1 MKGNAIIIG
10 DEKAIFK
17 AAINAA
23 LQGEGIYI
31 VDAPRAVEPSKYLPT
46 YLPLYPE
53 IKQHEQ
59 YGWYR
64 KFDTKKKY

>member
-1 MKGNAIIIG
+1 MKGSAITITG
-10 DEKAIFK
+10 DKKAMCK
-17 AAINAA
+17 AAIKAA
-23 LQGEGIYI
+23 LQDAAIYI
-31 VDAPRAVEPSKYLPT
+31 IDTPRALEAPT
-46 YLPLYPE
+46 YLPSYPE

>member
-1 MKGNAIIIG
+1 MKGNAIIITG
-10 DEKAIFK
+10 DKKAIYK
-17 AAINAA
+17 ATIKAA
-23 LQGEGIYI
+23 LQGESTYI
-31 VDAPRAVEPSKYLPT
+31 IDAPIALEAT
-46 YLPLYPE
+46 IYLPLYSE

>member
-1 MKGNAIIIG
+1 MKGNVITITG
-10 DEKAIFK
+10 DKKAIFK
-17 AAINAA
+17 AVIKAA
-23 LQGEGIYI
+23 LLGKDIYI
-31 VDAPRAVEPSKYLPT
+31 IDATRALEAQKYT
-46 YLPLYPE
+46 PLYPE

>member
-1 MKGNAIIIG
+1 MKGRGITITG
-10 DEKAIFK
+10 DKKDIFK

-31 VDAPRAVEPSKYLPT
+31 VALEAQKYT
-46 YLPLYPE
+46 PLYPE

>member
-1 MKGNAIIIG
+1 MKGNAIIITG
-10 DEKAIFK
+10 DKKDMCK
-17 AAINAA
+17 AAIKAA

-31 VDAPRAVEPSKYLPT
+31 VDAPRAVEPSK

>member
-1 MKGNAIIIG
+1 MNGNAIIIIG
-10 DEKAIFK
+10 DKKVICKAVIK
-17 AAINAA
+17 AA
-23 LQGEGIYI
+23 LLGEGIYI
-31 VDAPRAVEPSKYLPT
+31 IDATRALEAQKYT
-46 YLPLYPE
+46 PLYPE

>member
-1 MKGNAIIIG
+1 MKGRGITITG
-10 DEKAIFK
+10 DKKDIFK
-17 AAINAA
+17 AAIKAA
-23 LQGEGIYI
+23 LQGKGIYI
-31 VDAPRAVEPSKYLPT
+31 VDATRALEAQKYT
-46 YLPLYPE
+46 PLYPE

>member
-10 DEKAIFK
+10 DEKAMCK

-31 VDAPRAVEPSKYLPT
+31 VDATRALEAQKYT
-46 YLPLYPE
+46 PLYPE

>member
-1 MKGNAIIIG
+1 MKGNAIIITG
-10 DEKAIFK
+10 DKKAICK
-17 AAINAA
+17 AAIKAA

-31 VDAPRAVEPSKYLPT
+31 VDAPIALEAPT
-46 YLPLYPE
+46 YLPLYSE
-53 IKQHEQ
+53 IKQHEK

>member
-1 MKGNAIIIG
+1 MKGKGITIE
-10 DEKAIFK
+10 DKKTMCK
-17 AAINAA
+17 AAIKAA
-23 LQGEGIYI
+23 LQGADIYI
-31 VDAPRAVEPSKYLPT
+31 IDAPRALEAPT

>member
-1 MKGNAIIIG
+1 MKGRGITITG
-10 DEKAIFK
+10 DKKDIFK

-31 VDAPRAVEPSKYLPT
+31 VDAPRALEAQKYT
-46 YLPLYPE
+46 PLYPE

>member
-1 MKGNAIIIG
+1 MKGRGITITG
-10 DEKAIFK
+10 DKKDIFK
-17 AAINAA
+17 AAIKAA
-23 LQGEGIYI
+23 LQDAAIYI
-31 VDAPRAVEPSKYLPT
+31 IDTPRALEAPT
-46 YLPLYPE
+46 YLPSYPE

>member
-1 MKGNAIIIG
+1 MKGNAITITG
-10 DEKAIFK
+10 DKKAIFK
-17 AAINAA
+17 AAIKAT
-23 LQGEGIYI
+23 LQGAGIYI
-31 VDAPRAVEPSKYLPT
+31 VDATRALEAQKYT
-46 YLPLYPE
+46 PLYPE

>member
-1 MKGNAIIIG
+1 MKGRGITITG
-10 DEKAIFK
+10 DKKDIFK

-31 VDAPRAVEPSKYLPT
+31 VDAPRALEAQKYTLV
-46 YLPLYPE
+46 YPE

>member
-1 MKGNAIIIG
+1 MKGNAIIITG
-10 DEKAIFK
+10 DKKTMSK
-17 AAINAA
+17 AAAI
-23 LQGEGIYI
+23 IYTI
-31 VDAPRAVEPSKYLPT
+31 GAPRALEAQKYT
-46 YLPLYPE
+46 PLHPE

>member
-1 MKGNAIIIG
+1 MKGNAITITG
-10 DEKAIFK
+10 DKKAIWK
-17 AAINAA
+17 AAIKAA
-23 LQGEGIYI
+23 LQCEGIYI
-31 VDAPRAVEPSKYLPT
+31 VDAPRALEAPT

>member
-1 MKGNAIIIG
+1 MKGRGITITG
-10 DEKAIFK
+10 DKKDIFK

-31 VDAPRAVEPSKYLPT
+31 LDSPRALEAPT
-46 YLPLYPE
+46 YLPSYPE

>member
-1 MKGNAIIIG
+1 MKSNAIIITG
-10 DEKAIFK
+10 DICK
-17 AAINAA
+17 AAIKAA
-23 LQGEGIYI
+23 LQSEGIYI
-31 VDAPRAVEPSKYLPT
+31 VDAPIALEAQKYT
-46 YLPLYPE
+46 PLYPE

>member
-10 DEKAIFK
+10 DEKAMCK
-17 AAINAA
+17 AAIKAAFQNA
-23 LQGEGIYI
+23 GIYI
-31 VDAPRAVEPSKYLPT
+31 VDAPRALETPT
-46 YLPLYPE
+46 YILLYPE

>member
-1 MKGNAIIIG
+1 MKGSGSIIE
-10 DEKAIFK
+10 DKETMRK
-17 AAINAA
+17 AAIKAA
-23 LQGEGIYI
+23 LQGVGVYI
-31 VDAPRAVEPSKYLPT
+31 IGTPRALEAQKYT
-46 YLPLYPE
+46 PLYPE

>member
-1 MKGNAIIIG
+1 MKGNAITITE
-10 DEKAIFK
+10 DKKAICK
-17 AAINAA
+17 AAIKAA
-23 LQGEGIYI
+23 LQGAGVYI
-31 VDAPRAVEPSKYLPT
+31 IDAPRALEAQKYT
-46 YLPLYPE
+46 PLYPE

>member
-10 DEKAIFK
+10 DEKAMCK
-17 AAINAA
+17 AAIKAA
-23 LQGEGIYI
+23 LQSEGIYI
-31 VDAPRAVEPSKYLPT
+31 VDAPIALEAPT

>member
-10 DEKAIFK
+10 DKKAICK
-17 AAINAA
+17 AAIKTA
-23 LQGEGIYI
+23 LQGEGIYTI
-31 VDAPRAVEPSKYLPT
+31 DAPRALEAPT

>member
-10 DEKAIFK
+10 DEKAMCK
-17 AAINAA
+17 AAIKAAFQNA
-23 LQGEGIYI
+23 GVYI
-31 VDAPRAVEPSKYLPT
+31 VGAPRAPEAQKYT
-46 YLPLYPE
+46 PLYPE

-64 KFDTKKKY
+64 KFDKRKFR

>member
-1 MKGNAIIIG
+1 MKGNAITITG
-10 DEKAIFK
+10 DKKVICK
-17 AAINAA
+17 AAIKAA

-31 VDAPRAVEPSKYLPT
+31 VDATRALEAQKYT
-46 YLPLYPE
+46 PLYPE

>member
-10 DEKAIFK
+10 DEKAMCK
-17 AAINAA
+17 AAIKAAFQNA
-23 LQGEGIYI
+23 GIYI
-31 VDAPRAVEPSKYLPT
+31 VDAPRAFEAPKYIPV
-46 YLPLYPE
+46 YPE

>member
-1 MKGNAIIIG
+1 MKGKGITIE
-10 DEKAIFK
+10 DKKTMCK
-17 AAINAA
+17 AAIKAA
-23 LQGEGIYI
+23 LQGADIYI
-31 VDAPRAVEPSKYLPT
+31 IDAPRALEAPI

>member
-10 DEKAIFK
+10 DEKAMCK
-17 AAINAA
+17 AAIKAA

-31 VDAPRAVEPSKYLPT
+31 VDAPRALEAPT
-46 YLPLYPE
+46 YIPVYPE

>member
-1 MKGNAIIIG
+1 MKGRGITITG
-10 DEKAIFK
+10 DKKDIFK

-31 VDAPRAVEPSKYLPT
+31 VDAPRALDAQKYT
-46 YLPLYPE
+46 PLYPE

-64 KFDTKKKY
+64 KFDKRKFR

>member
-1 MKGNAIIIG
+1 MKGNAIIITG
-10 DEKAIFK
+10 DKKAMCK
-17 AAINAA
+17 ATIKAA

-31 VDAPRAVEPSKYLPT
+31 VDAPRALEAPT

>member
-1 MKGNAIIIG
+1 MKGRGITITG
-10 DEKAIFK
+10 DKKDIFK

-23 LQGEGIYI
+23 LQGAGIYI
-31 VDAPRAVEPSKYLPT
+31 VDAPRALEAPT

-59 YGWYR
+59 
-64 KFDTKKKY
+64 

>member
-1 MKGNAIIIG
+1 MKGSGSIIE
-10 DEKAIFK
+10 DKETMCK
-17 AAINAA
+17 AAIKAA
-23 LQGEGIYI
+23 LQGVGVYI
-31 VDAPRAVEPSKYLPT
+31 IGTPRALEAQKYT
-46 YLPLYPE
+46 PLYPE

>member
-1 MKGNAIIIG
+1 MKGNAIIITG
-10 DEKAIFK
+10 DKKAICK
-17 AAINAA
+17 AAIKAA

-31 VDAPRAVEPSKYLPT
+31 VDAPRALEAPKYT
-46 YLPLYPE
+46 PLYPE

>member
-1 MKGNAIIIG
+1 MKGNAITITG
-10 DEKAIFK
+10 DKKDICKATIK
-17 AAINAA
+17 AA

-31 VDAPRAVEPSKYLPT
+31 IDATRALEAQKYT
-46 YLPLYPE
+46 PLYPE